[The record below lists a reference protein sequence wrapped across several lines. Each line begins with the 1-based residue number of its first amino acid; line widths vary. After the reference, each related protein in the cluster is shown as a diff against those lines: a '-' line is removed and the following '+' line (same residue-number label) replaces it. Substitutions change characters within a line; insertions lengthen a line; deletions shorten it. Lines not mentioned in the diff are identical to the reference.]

1 LTHTADHV
9 IQLYSS
15 RILGYLVRRLGDF
28 DDAEDLQQ
36 EVTLR
41 ALEHWRR
48 NGIPENPLAWLF
60 TTAKNRAIDFQRRTA
75 LEKTL
80 FADDVGFR
88 EDGQGNNEL
97 ERYLEDDLLR
107 LLFTCCHPALGIEA
121 RVALTLRSI
130 AGFTL
135 DEAARAFI
143 VAPRAMEQRLV
154 RANGRSKGCQVSTWV
169 RRQGSYRLRSQTWF
183 ALFRSV

>member
-1 LTHTADHV
+1 M
-9 IQLYSS
+9 
-15 RILGYLVRRLGDF
+15 R
-28 DDAEDLQQ
+28 Q

-41 ALEHWRR
+41 ALEHWRQ

-88 EDGQGNNEL
+88 EDGQGSSEL
-97 ERYLEDDLLR
+97 EKYLEDDLLR
-107 LLFTCCHPALGIEA
+107 LLFTCCHPALGIDA

-135 DEAARAFI
+135 DEAARAFVI
-143 VAPRAMEQRLV
+143 APRAMEQRLV
-154 RANGRSKGCQVSTWV
+154 RAKRKIKAAGIAYELPGKHQTQV
-169 RRQGSYRLRSQTWF
+169 RRDGVLQTI
-183 ALFRSV
+183 